1 MKQNQLVFLRLIT
14 NSATLPVNGDT
25 LMTCILMPLWKQ
37 SIEICHMDT
46 DGFNDS
52 DLRSGRVVY
61 GSEEGKAGFQEFM
74 ARMSG

>member
-1 MKQNQLVFLRLIT
+1 
-14 NSATLPVNGDT
+14 
-25 LMTCILMPLWKQ
+25 
-37 SIEICHMDT
+37 MDT

-52 DLRSGRVVY
+52 YLRYGRVVY

>member
-1 MKQNQLVFLRLIT
+1 MKQSQLVFLRLIT
-14 NSATLPVNGDT
+14 NSTTLLVENHVSRG
-25 LMTCILMPLWKQ
+25 CILMPLWRQ
-37 SIEICHMDT
+37 SVELCHMDT

-52 DLRSGRVVY
+52 YLRYGRVVY